1 MHRFLFPERSSL
13 PSFHLRNI
21 ILRPNSGPPPPRW
34 EKEAGKERLRAA
46 SLEMVG
52 NIASS
57 LRGSPRRGM
66 AHNCSAAFRDAHL
79 RPCRATFSPDTL
91 LSTGKSSRSPAK
103 TPLLPPSNQR
113 KKPFLPLRPLTGKN
127 CFEIFETERER
138 GGEGKGKG
146 WGEKWRT
153 DKIFAAGEMKII
165 RPAMS

>member
-66 AHNCSAAFRDAHL
+66 AHNCSAVFRDAHL

-103 TPLLPPSNQR
+103 TPLPPRLIRERNPSSPSDPRQ
-113 KKPFLPLRPLTGKN
+113 GKTA
-127 CFEIFETERER
+127 FKFSKRRGREEERER
-138 GGEGKGKG
+138 ERD
-146 WGEKWRT
+146 GEKNGGRT
-153 DKIFAAGEMKII
+153 KYL
-165 RPAMS
+165 RPVK